1 MTDLTHQ
8 LLVSAV
14 LAEREREAQA
24 IARAAQ
30 ATGRP
35 QGLRA
40 GLASRLA
47 RVALFLDREAARF
60 WLSRGSGSH
69 LTNGSPS

>member
-1 MTDLTHQ
+1 MTDLTHN

-14 LAEREREAQA
+14 MAEREREARA

-30 ATGRP
+30 ASRRP

-40 GLASRLA
+40 GFASRLA
-47 RVALFLDREAARF
+47 RVALLLDREAARF
-60 WLSRGSGSH
+60 WLSRDAGTH

>member
-1 MTDLTHQ
+1 MIDLTHH
-8 LLVSAV
+8 LLLGAV
-14 LAEREREAQA
+14 MADREREAQA

-30 ATGRP
+30 ATRRP

-40 GLASRLA
+40 GFAGRLA

-60 WLSRGSGSH
+60 WLSRDASTH